1 MAKDT
6 TLPGFLWL
14 CSNRITNNRAV
25 HRKPDAAQT
34 DHAPEL
40 TTQVQSPCVLTAGE
54 GQGAGMRIHG
64 EVMQLQL
71 AFCIDGEP
79 MKKTSISS
87 SIAKGSKVGKA
98 SHSRFMHDGGEV

>member
-1 MAKDT
+1 
-6 TLPGFLWL
+6 
-14 CSNRITNNRAV
+14 
-25 HRKPDAAQT
+25 
-34 DHAPEL
+34 
-40 TTQVQSPCVLTAGE
+40 
-54 GQGAGMRIHG
+54 MRIHG